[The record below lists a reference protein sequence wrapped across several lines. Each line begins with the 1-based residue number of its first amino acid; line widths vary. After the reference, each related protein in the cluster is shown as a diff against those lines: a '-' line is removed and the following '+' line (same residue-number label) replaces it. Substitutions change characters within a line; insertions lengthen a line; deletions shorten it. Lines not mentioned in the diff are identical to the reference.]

1 MKILIFF
8 FFSGLSA
15 FTCFSQDT
23 LVDSKGLIFP
33 ARITEMDSN
42 FITYASADT
51 LLKDQI
57 IVQRSTIIF
66 IKYQSGI
73 TEQLYLCD
81 TLITKEGDII
91 KCKVLEID
99 QSTLTYFTFRNN
111 FTSPT
116 VIVKSDLFMIK
127 YHDGTKEMGSQL
139 SEMSNSD
146 YLNLGARDAKLY
158 YKVKP
163 AVIVSEVIMG
173 VGTIFV
179 APIIVASIIAYVPP
193 TKLENAT
200 NPNNDLLISNKHYK
214 KGYQNKAYKKKILVA
229 TLSYFS
235 GFAGLIGAVLIGIN
249 YF

>member
-15 FTCFSQDT
+15 ITCFSQDT
-23 LVDSKGLIFP
+23 LVDSKGFIFP

-42 FITYASADT
+42 VITYASADT

-57 IVQRSTIIF
+57 IVQRSNIIF
-66 IKYQSGI
+66 IKYQSGR

-81 TLITKEGDII
+81 TLIMKDGEII

-99 QSTLTYFTFRNN
+99 QSTLTYFTFHDK

-116 VIVKSDLFMIK
+116 VIVKSDLFIIK
-127 YHDGTKEMGSQL
+127 FHDGTKEMGSQL
-139 SEMSNSD
+139 SQMSNSD
-146 YLNLGARDAKLY
+146 YLNLGASDAKLY

-173 VGTIFV
+173 VGTIFI
-179 APIIVASIIAYVPP
+179 APIIAGIIIAYMKP
-193 TKLENAT
+193 TKLENAA

-214 KGYQNKAYKKKILVA
+214 NGYQNKAQIKKILVA
-229 TLSYFS
+229 SLSYFS
-235 GFAGLIGAVLIGIN
+235 GIAGFIGVTLVAFSNI
-249 YF
+249 

>member
-1 MKILIFF
+1 
-8 FFSGLSA
+8 
-15 FTCFSQDT
+15 
-23 LVDSKGLIFP
+23 
-33 ARITEMDSN
+33 
-42 FITYASADT
+42 
-51 LLKDQI
+51 
-57 IVQRSTIIF
+57 
-66 IKYQSGI
+66 
-73 TEQLYLCD
+73 
-81 TLITKEGDII
+81 
-91 KCKVLEID
+91 
-99 QSTLTYFTFRNN
+99 
-111 FTSPT
+111 
-116 VIVKSDLFMIK
+116 MIK

-235 GFAGLIGAVLIGIN
+235 GFAGFIGAVLIAIN
-249 YF
+249 Y